1 MTFAELKKEIKKEVV
16 MGQSNEM
23 IDEVLR
29 TAIRISIEE
38 LMCDPENAV
47 IDIQGVGKFFIH
59 RQGGYDMKRGQ
70 KIVYNTLWFKAYPR
84 LRNIIKNKLPL
95 EDFKIA
101 GKFVYPR
108 EKKKLKSEKHMRE
121 VQIERT
127 PQDWENSESGKKWLA
142 QEKAYKKGL
151 LMQKQELVKL
161 AKLKEAEKK
170 KKAKVENLDNLLPSG
185 DK

>member
-47 IDIQGVGKFFIH
+47 IDIQGVGRFYIH
-59 RQGGYDMKRGQ
+59 KSKGFDVCRGIPCIY
-70 KIVYNTLWFKAYPR
+70 KALWFRAYPTLKDILKER
-84 LRNIIKNKLPL
+84 RPL
-95 EDFKIA
+95 EDFKIG
-101 GKFVYPR
+101 GKYVYPR
-108 EKKKLKSEKHMRE
+108 EKKILKSEKHMRK